1 MATGRPPRSA
11 SEPALIFTASA
22 GGKTARVEVR
32 RKDGR
37 FAVTLDGL
45 PIDVD
50 FRPASPHFAHALIG
64 TESHDVGF
72 EKCLG
77 GYSVVF
83 RDVTV
88 EVQLADATHG
98 DSGVVKK
105 GAHGPAKV
113 QAPMPG
119 KVVRVLVLPN
129 QEVTAGQGLLVMEA
143 MKMENELRAPRAG
156 IVREIK
162 AVEGQA
168 VETGA
173 LLVIVE

>member
-1 MATGRPPRSA
+1 M
-11 SEPALIFTASA
+11 IFAASA
-22 GGKTARVEVR
+22 EGRSVRVEVR
-32 RKDGR
+32 RKQGR
-37 FAVTLDGL
+37 FVVTLDDQPL
-45 PIDVD
+45 DVD
-50 FRPASPHFAHALIG
+50 FRPAGPHFAHALIG
-64 TESHDVGF
+64 AESHDVGF
-72 EKCLG
+72 EKRPG

-83 RDVTV
+83 RDATV

-98 DSGVVKK
+98 DAGVVKK
-105 GAHGPAKV
+105 GAHGPATV
-113 QAPMPG
+113 LAPMPG

-143 MKMENELRAPRAG
+143 MKMENELRAPRTG

-162 AVEGQA
+162 AMEGQA